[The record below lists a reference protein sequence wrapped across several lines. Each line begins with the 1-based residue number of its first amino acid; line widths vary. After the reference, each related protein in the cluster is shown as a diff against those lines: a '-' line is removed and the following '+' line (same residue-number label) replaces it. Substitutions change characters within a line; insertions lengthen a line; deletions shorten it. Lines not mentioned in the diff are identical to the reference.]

1 LPRVELWLN
10 LRGTNAKELKLIIGG
25 AMKHSIAALCISLI
39 VMTGIVLCQAQSVVA
54 SATGAG
60 MLTVGGEKRTFA
72 FTAQKDSN
80 GNTTGNGQVVNKLTG
95 AITHFHIGCL
105 SVAGNVA
112 TMSGTTTHLN
122 GEGQFDVWFR
132 VADNGEGANSPPDQI
147 TLVLLSDPP
156 GPTCSENLNLQF
168 RDIEAGNIQVH

>member
-1 LPRVELWLN
+1 
-10 LRGTNAKELKLIIGG
+10 
-25 AMKHSIAALCISLI
+25 MKHSIVALSISLI
-39 VMTGIVLCQAQSVVA
+39 VATGAALSQAQNVVA
-54 SATGAG
+54 SASGAG

-72 FTAQKDSN
+72 FTAQRDTS

-95 AITHFHIGCL
+95 AITHFQISCL

-112 TMSGTTTHLN
+112 TMRGTTTRLN
-122 GEGQFDVWFR
+122 GGGQFDVWFR
-132 VADNGEGANSPPDQI
+132 VADNGEGANAPPDQI

-156 GPTCSENLNLQF
+156 GPTCSENLGLQF